1 MDKSPPAVWI
11 KVQELL
17 AARLGSHEAIWLS
30 SSQCT
35 ELNAS
40 TITLNAPSKLHAERI
55 GKYARFISE
64 AVHELTG
71 GAVTVTVTNDPQ
83 TAKEAGGAGS
93 LPGGQQVKAE
103 YAYHVD
109 DGLGGSKSLVFSPAP
124 SAYGAAD
131 SPQGSVHTPMSASA
145 SAAVSMPPDNVA
157 LRSRAPRRTLG
168 LPLKHDYT
176 FKRYVVGENNRFAA
190 NAAIAISKNPGTAY
204 NPLLIY
210 GGVGLGKTHLMQAIG
225 NALIEKD
232 ENKVIYTTA
241 ESFTNE
247 FIELLR
253 SGKMS
258 ALKNKYRRA
267 DALLIDDI
275 HFLENKWETQEELFH
290 TFNALYDANKQIVFT
305 CDRPVIELK
314 KITDRL
320 KNRFERG
327 LNVDLQPPSY
337 ETKRAILISKLES
350 QRLSIPDEVLDLI
363 CNNISTNV
371 RDLEAALTKII
382 GYGELVGMPVTLE
395 KAQHLLL
402 DMFEGSRA
410 GGVTIDTIIRVVS
423 ERFGLTPNDLKAKR
437 KPQNVVYPRQLAMH
451 IARKITEYTTTEIG
465 EFFGG
470 KDHATVMY
478 SDRKII
484 ERVKNNPLENN
495 IIDSLVRQIKDRQV
509 SNAS

>member
-1 MDKSPPAVWI
+1 MTSGQTPSEVWI
-11 KVQELL
+11 QVQALL
-17 AARLGSHEAIWLS
+17 TARLGSHEAVWLA

-35 ELNAS
+35 GLSAS
-40 TITLNAPSKLHAERI
+40 TITLNAPTKLHAERI
-55 GKYARFISE
+55 GKYAPLIGE

-71 GAVTVTVTNDPQ
+71 SSVTVSVTNDPAAATEPGPSTDNGGPAGQ
-83 TAKEAGGAGS
+83 PDTGGAGTS
-93 LPGGQQVKAE
+93 TP
-103 YAYHVD
+103 
-109 DGLGGSKSLVFSPAP
+109 PAAP
-124 SAYGAAD
+124 AVPAGTAAPD
-131 SPQGSVHTPMSASA
+131 
-145 SAAVSMPPDNVA
+145 AATARP
-157 LRSRAPRRTLG
+157 RTPRRTLG
-168 LPLKHDYT
+168 LSLNIDYT

-225 NALIEKD
+225 NALVEKN
-232 ENKVIYTTA
+232 ETQVIYTTA

-258 ALKNKYRRA
+258 ALKQKYRHA

-290 TFNALYDANKQIVFT
+290 TFNALYDARKQIVFT
-305 CDRPVIELK
+305 CDRPVLELK

-320 KNRFERG
+320 RNRFERG

-350 QRLSIPDEVLDLI
+350 QRRMIPDDVLDLI

-382 GYGELVGMPVTLE
+382 GYGDLVGMPITLE
-395 KAQHLLL
+395 TAQNLLR
-402 DMFEGSRA
+402 DMFGASRMNS
-410 GGVTIDTIIRVVS
+410 VTIETIIRVVS
-423 ERFGLTPNDLKAKR
+423 EHFGLTPNDLKAKR

-451 IARKITEYTTTEIG
+451 IARKITEFTTTEIG
-465 EFFGG
+465 EYFGG

-484 ERVKNNPLENN
+484 ERIKNNPMEINL
-495 IIDSLVRQIKDRQV
+495 IDSLVRQIKDRQV
-509 SNAS
+509 NS